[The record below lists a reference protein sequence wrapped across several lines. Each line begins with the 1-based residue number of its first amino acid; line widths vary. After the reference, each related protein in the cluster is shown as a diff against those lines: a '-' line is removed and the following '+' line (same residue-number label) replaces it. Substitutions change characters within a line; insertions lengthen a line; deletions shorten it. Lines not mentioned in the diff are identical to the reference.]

1 MTPTRPDLTDA
12 RFATTAWSRVLR
24 ANAPDPAAA
33 RLALGDLCRAY
44 WYPLYAFHR
53 RRGASAADAE
63 DSVQGFFTWLIES
76 QALSYV
82 DRERGRFRGFLV
94 AAFRQFLAKQNEYA
108 TATKRCPA
116 EPILS
121 IDSAAGEARYALEP
135 VTEATPDQL
144 FEYAWAV
151 AVLGRAMDRLRAEQV
166 AAGRGDRFE
175 AFQGMLTG
183 QSDLSAREAGMTL
196 GMTEGAVRVA
206 LLRLRE
212 RYRDLLRE
220 EVGATLDEG
229 EDVESE
235 MRQLLTALR
244 SARRV

>member
-1 MTPTRPDLTDA
+1 MTPTRPDA

-24 ANAPDPAAA
+24 ANAPDPVAA
-33 RLALGDLCRAY
+33 RLALGDLCQAY

-53 RRGASAADAE
+53 RRGATATDAE
-63 DSVQGFFTWLIES
+63 DAVQGFFAWLVES
-76 QALSYV
+76 QALTYV

-94 AAFRQFLAKQNEYA
+94 AMFRQFLAKQHEYA
-108 TATKRCPA
+108 TAAKRQPA

-121 IDSAAGEARYALEP
+121 INSGDGEARYAAEP
-135 VTEATPDQL
+135 AVEATPDQL

-151 AVLGRAMDRLRAEQV
+151 AVLARAMDRLQAEQV

-183 QSDLSAREAGMTL
+183 QSELSAREAGQPL
-196 GMTEGAVRVA
+196 DMTEGAVRVA
-206 LLRLRE
+206 VLRLRE

-229 EDVESE
+229 EDLETE
-235 MRQLLTALR
+235 MRHLLTALR
-244 SARRV
+244 PNRR